1 VTAIDNAYCSYVMRN
16 RILLYTTVYSSTPH
30 YTAVGR
36 KLIEQNSTQVA
47 KNPVHG
53 LTVLSV
59 PFLAD
64 HESKSVVAAP
74 PIPLVADMTSGVKVA
89 CSTSHTLCSYC
100 LLNLG

>member
-1 VTAIDNAYCSYVMRN
+1 
-16 RILLYTTVYSSTPH
+16 
-30 YTAVGR
+30 
-36 KLIEQNSTQVA
+36 
-47 KNPVHG
+47 

-100 LLNLG
+100 LLNLGWGYWHWSSVSTITTNCLLTPIRCQ